1 MIPSPAIR
9 HRTAHLHDGSLSAGS
24 APACIVAPDRPP
36 APPQIRA
43 RNARNAQLAPA
54 KSKPRN
60 VIDLKPPP
68 GPLPA
73 NPGGTLYQPKSP

>member
-1 MIPSPAIR
+1 MTPVPSIR
-9 HRTAHLHDGSLSAGS
+9 HRIAPLHSGSLQTGS

-36 APPQIRA
+36 APPPIH
-43 RNARNAQLAPA
+43 ARNAQLAPA

-73 NPGGTLYQPKSP
+73 NPRGTLYPPKSP